1 MRRVGYDPSGLIETL
16 HSVQDTFG
24 YLDDASLRF
33 VAHSLNVPLSR
44 TMGVATFYHYFS
56 LKPPGKHTCVV
67 CLGTACYIK
76 GSSAILDAVK
86 EKLRVGVGETTPD
99 GRVSLLTARCLGACG
114 IAPAVVYD
122 GDVAARQTRDDA
134 LKRTNEWMREDA

>member
-114 IAPAVVYD
+114 IAPTVVYD
-122 GDVAARQTRDDA
+122 GEVAAHQTREDA
-134 LKRTNEWMREDA
+134 LKRTNDWMKEDA